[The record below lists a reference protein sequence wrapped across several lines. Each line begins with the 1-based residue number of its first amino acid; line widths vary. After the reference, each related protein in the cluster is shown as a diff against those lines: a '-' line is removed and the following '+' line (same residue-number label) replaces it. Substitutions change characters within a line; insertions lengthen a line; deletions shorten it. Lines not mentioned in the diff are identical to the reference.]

1 VVTWLSDSRACFA
14 RQAAYS
20 VPLTDLQRTP
30 SDYTLVLTFMQN
42 WGMWILFL
50 AGIMHC
56 TLKSTDAKALSLLC
70 LANTVSSLLNLA
82 VGETKTNAMCAE
94 LGMPEHGVLSN
105 RAVALAL
112 VVLNYRGWQSS
123 GAASFSLAPLMD
135 RLGTHRWTAGT
146 FVLDF
151 SPTLASRYV
160 ILLCVLFGGMMLG
173 DLDALLAAYKFSSA
187 GLVSQVL
194 EGKTFPLSPRLYRKY
209 KYVMRR

>member
-1 VVTWLSDSRACFA
+1 ML
-14 RQAAYS
+14 
-20 VPLTDLQRTP
+20 
-30 SDYTLVLTFMQN
+30 
-42 WGMWILFL
+42 
-50 AGIMHC
+50 H
-56 TLKSTDAKALSLLC
+56 
-70 LANTVSSLLNLA
+70 
-82 VGETKTNAMCAE
+82 
-94 LGMPEHGVLSN
+94 SN
-105 RAVALAL
+105 RAVALGLA
-112 VVLNYRGWQSS
+112 VLNYRGWQSS

-173 DLDALLAAYKFSSA
+173 DLDGLLAAYKFSSA